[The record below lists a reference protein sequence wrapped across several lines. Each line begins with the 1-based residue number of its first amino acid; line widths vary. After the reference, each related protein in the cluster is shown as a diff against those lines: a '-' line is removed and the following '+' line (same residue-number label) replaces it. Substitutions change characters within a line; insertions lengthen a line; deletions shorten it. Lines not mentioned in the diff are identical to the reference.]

1 MYRIK
6 SHVDRHLGS
15 VEQQEEDYI
24 GPAEGRFRRLEK
36 EDTADGGPH
45 GRVGDEDIPVGRE
58 P

>member
-24 GPAEGRFRRLEK
+24 VKTGRSVSDLT
-36 EDTADGGPH
+36 DA
-45 GRVGDEDIPVGRE
+45 PVGRE